1 MDVKKLAT
9 EYHEKGFNC
18 AQAVLCANCAH
29 TGLDEKTSLAVS
41 GGFGGGLRCG
51 EVCGAVSGAVMA
63 MGMCCQYID
72 SSELEAKEKIAELA
86 RYITGTFE
94 KNFGALRCADLKA
107 SGISCA
113 ELIEYAAELAENTIK
128 EKI

>member
-63 MGMCCQYID
+63 MVCVASI
-72 SSELEAKEKIAELA
+72 LTAVI
-86 RYITGTFE
+86 
-94 KNFGALRCADLKA
+94 LKPRKRLQ
-107 SGISCA
+107 SLHGI
-113 ELIEYAAELAENTIK
+113 
-128 EKI
+128 